1 MNFKFLI
8 AAIAFLMAAN
18 TTANAGDAAMG
29 QTKMIEGGCVGCHM
43 TDGNSVVDQFP
54 KIAGQ
59 HEQYTIKQLNEFKTM
74 VRKNDLM
81 FGMAAALTDDDMA
94 NLAAFLSTQT
104 ATPSPADESKVALGK
119 DLYRGGN
126 SSTGIPAC
134 MGCHGPNGSGNPM
147 AKYPALAGQF
157 PAYTATQLK
166 AFRDGSRS
174 NDMNKMMR
182 AVAVR
187 MTDAEIEAVAN
198 YIAIMK

>member
-8 AAIAFLMAAN
+8 AAFGLLMAAN
-18 TTANAGDAAMG
+18 TTAIAGDAAAG

-43 TDGNSVVDQFP
+43 MDGNSVVDQFP

-59 HEQYTIKQLNEFKTM
+59 HEQYIIKQLNEFKTM

-81 FGMAAALTDDDMA
+81 FGMAAALTDEDMA

-104 ATPSPADESKVALGK
+104 ATASPADESLVALGK
-119 DLYRGGN
+119 DIYRGGN
-126 SSTGIPAC
+126 SSTGVPAC
-134 MGCHGPNGSGNPM
+134 MACHGPNGSGNPT

-166 AFRDGSRS
+166 TFRDGTRN
-174 NDMNKMMR
+174 NDMNNMMR
-182 AVAVR
+182 SVAVR
-187 MTDAEIEAVAN
+187 MTDAEIDAVAN
-198 YIAIMK
+198 YIASMK

>member
-8 AAIAFLMAAN
+8 AAFGLLMAAN
-18 TTANAGDAAMG
+18 TAAVAADAAAG

-43 TDGNSVVDQFP
+43 MDGNSVVDQFP

-59 HEQYTIKQLNEFKTM
+59 HEQYIIKQLNEFKTM

-81 FGMAAALTDDDMA
+81 FGMSVGLTDEDIA
-94 NLAAFLSTQT
+94 NLAAFLSTQAAT
-104 ATPSPADESKVALGK
+104 ASPANESIVALGK
-119 DLYRGGN
+119 DIYNGGN
-126 SSTGIPAC
+126 ISTGVPAC
-134 MGCHGPNGSGNPM
+134 MGCHGPNGSGNPT
-147 AKYPALAGQF
+147 AKYPALVGQF
-157 PAYTATQLK
+157 PAYTAAQLK

-182 AVAVR
+182 SIAVR
-187 MTDAEIEAVAN
+187 MTDAEIDAVAN